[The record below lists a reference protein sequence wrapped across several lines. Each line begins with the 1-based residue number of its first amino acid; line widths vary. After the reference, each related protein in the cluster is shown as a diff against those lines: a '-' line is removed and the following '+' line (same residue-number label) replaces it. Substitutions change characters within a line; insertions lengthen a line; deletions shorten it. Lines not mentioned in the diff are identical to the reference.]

1 MLDPV
6 DPSELRIGIADLVDP
21 EDVTLASGW
30 TAATLNGMRD
40 VVAEA
45 VPLNIAGS
53 PRVER
58 VAFLASLALRMRPGD
73 FRDFRGATLLKRN
86 SALMGRPTATLR
98 WFAARRRL
106 AQSGSLDGLVQRG
119 CEVRLPAGVRFVTHQ
134 DSTLRQALRAYPWS
148 HLRGLTERD
157 IERYANRQRAIYR
170 TAAACCA
177 ATHWVKESIVSDYGI
192 DPARVHV
199 VGLGANHV
207 VDPPPSRDWSVPRF
221 LFIGADWQR
230 KNGAAVLKAF
240 SRVRE
245 RHADAVLDVI
255 GGHPPIDLPGVTGH
269 RSLSM
274 ASEEDRLR
282 ISQLYMQSTA
292 YVMPSLHEPSGT
304 VYIEAANAGLPSIG
318 GTDGGSATA
327 IGPGGILVDP
337 TDDDAITAAM
347 LELCDPDTAARLGA
361 LAHEHAKAHTWR
373 KVAERLVRALAIP
386 DVDPSGLASFL

>member
-1 MLDPV
+1 MRE
-6 DPSELRIGIADLVDP
+6 PSELRIGIADLADP
-21 EDVTLASGW
+21 EDVILGSGW

-53 PRVER
+53 PRVAR
-58 VAFLASLALRMRPGD
+58 AAFLASLAVRMRPGD
-73 FRDFRGATLLKRN
+73 ARDLRGATLRKRN
-86 SALMGRPTATLR
+86 SALMGRPTGMVH

-106 AQSGSLDGLVQRG
+106 ARSGSLDGVVQRG

-148 HLRGLTERD
+148 HLRGLSERD
-157 IERYANRQRAIYR
+157 IERYAGRQRSIYSA
-170 TAAACCA
+170 AAACCV
-177 ATHWVKESIVSDYGI
+177 ATHWVKDSIVSDYGI
-192 DPARVHV
+192 DPTRVHV
-199 VGLGANHV
+199 VGLGANHL
-207 VDPPPSRDWSVPRF
+207 VDPPPSRDWTVPRF

-230 KNGAAVLKAF
+230 KNGAAVLEAF
-240 SRVRE
+240 ARVRE
-245 RHADAVLDVI
+245 RHPEARLDVI

-269 RSLSM
+269 GSLSM
-274 ASEEDRLR
+274 ASLQDRLR
-282 ISQLYMQSTA
+282 ITELYAQSTA

-304 VYIEAANAGLPSIG
+304 VYVEAANAGLPSIG
-318 GTDGGSATA
+318 GTNGGAATA

-347 LELCDPDTAARLGA
+347 LRLCDPDTAARLGG
-361 LAHEHAKAHTWR
+361 LAREHARSHTWR